1 MKLSLNKTITT
12 GALLLGFGVAASAQ
26 NTLVAGWDFSQYSSP
41 GGFSS
46 TDGANLTGSL
56 NANYTRFAV
65 DDGTGFIDDQ
75 GPNFVGAAQFGTMHY
90 DGQFGSTAFSLNPS
104 DLRPNGDVDMSVG
117 ASVGGTTLGSNG
129 NRGVLG
135 DQGQQ
140 FTNAYSLGFNESAN
154 GKSFVFAISL
164 TANGSF
170 QQGNDWVFQFGG
182 VVASTDT
189 DGSAINWET
198 STDGATYGA
207 AGTTNLTDSETL
219 YSVDLTGFD
228 GASDIFLRGT
238 FSGIDEA
245 AYIDNVSA
253 SAAVP
258 EPSAY
263 AAIFG
268 ILALGFAA
276 FRRRLSK

>member
-1 MKLSLNKTITT
+1 MKLTLNKTITT

-26 NTLVAGWDFSQYSSP
+26 STLVAGWDFSQYSSP

-46 TDGANLTGSL
+46 TDGATLTDSL
-56 NANYTRFAV
+56 DANYTTFAV
-65 DDGTGFIDDQ
+65 DDGTGFITDS
-75 GPNFVGAAQFGTMHY
+75 GPNFVGAAQFGTLHY
-90 DGQFGSTAFSLNPS
+90 DGSFGSTAFSLDPS
-104 DLRPNGDVDMSVG
+104 DLRPTGSVDMTVG
-117 ASVGGTTLGSNG
+117 AGVGGTTLGAQG
-129 NRGVLG
+129 NRNVLG

-140 FTNAYSLGFNESAN
+140 FANAFSLGFNESAN

-164 TANGSF
+164 TANSAF
-170 QQGNDWVFQFGG
+170 QQGSNWAFQFGAVTDG
-182 VVASTDT
+182 LDT
-189 DGSAINWET
+189 DGSSINWES
-198 STDGATYGA
+198 STDGTTYGA

-219 YSVDLTGFD
+219 YSVDLSGLD

-253 SAAVP
+253 SAVP